1 MPAWDSARFSQLED
15 RVLATLSGQRPLLDV
30 PYYIFPYDP
39 SLELRC
45 LTECQALCHRLKA
58 KGYSAEMVSL
68 AAWLVDALDRL
79 GCLDDGFLNHEVA
92 DRAMIQQDI
101 QRELPKL
108 LSERLWAELG
118 DKPLSFCAVLVRLGS
133 LFPFVHISTLL
144 SAVEGHVGCTLVVPY
159 PGSVDGGVL
168 RFLNETEGRY
178 YRAEVI

>member
-1 MPAWDSARFSQLED
+1 
-15 RVLATLSGQRPLLDV
+15 LDV

-58 KGYSAEMVSL
+58 KGYPAEVISL
-68 AAWLVDALDRL
+68 ATWLVDALDRL
-79 GCLDDGFLNHEVA
+79 GCLDDHFGYAQCRGFLKHEAA
-92 DRAMIQQDI
+92 DRAMIQQDLE
-101 QRELPKL
+101 RELPKL
-108 LSERLWAELG
+108 LSERLCAELG
-118 DKPLSFCAVLVRLGS
+118 DKPLAFCAVLVRLGA

-159 PGSVDGGVL
+159 PGSVDGEML
-168 RFLNETEGRY
+168 RFLNETESSY

>member
-1 MPAWDSARFSQLED
+1 MPAWDSTRFSQLEE
-15 RVLATLSGQRPLLDV
+15 RVLATVGGQRPLLDV

-39 SLELRC
+39 SLELHC

-58 KGYSAEMVSL
+58 KGHSAEVISL

-79 GCLDDGFLNHEVA
+79 GCLDGDFLNQEAA
-92 DRAMIQQDI
+92 DRTMIRQDL

-108 LSERLWAELG
+108 LSERLCAGLG
-118 DKPLSFCAVLVRLGS
+118 NKPLSFCAVLVRLGA
-133 LFPFVHISTLL
+133 LFPFVHVSTLL
-144 SAVEGHVGCTLVVPY
+144 SAVEGRVRCTLVVPY
-159 PGSVDGGVL
+159 PGSVDGEVL